1 MEQSRVAGTVILNQ
15 QDGHKKFLV
24 QKDQETVS
32 FIQTTIDTNY
42 TSLACILDK
51 LTQSVGLD
59 SDAMDLV
66 ELTNINIEDEKLPL
80 FVFSLDE
87 ENIETS
93 ALNSEFLWEEPSTLR
108 MVLQHFNVSGVPFL
122 N

>member
-51 LTQSVGLD
+51 LTQSVGLN

-93 ALNSEFLWEEPSTLR
+93 VLNSEFLWEEPSTLR

>member
-1 MEQSRVAGTVILNQ
+1 MEQSRVAGTVILNL

-24 QKDQETVS
+24 QKEDGNVS
-32 FIQTTIDTNY
+32 FIQATIDNNY
-42 TSLACILDK
+42 TSLACILEK

-59 SDAMDLV
+59 SDLMDLV
-66 ELTNINIEDEKLPL
+66 ELTNINIENDKLPL
-80 FVFSLDE
+80 FVFSLNE
-87 ENIETS
+87 EDIKYCS
-93 ALNSEFLWEEPSTLR
+93 LDSEFLWEEPATLR

>member
-24 QKDQETVS
+24 QKDQETVN

>member
-51 LTQSVGLD
+51 LTQSVGLN

-93 ALNSEFLWEEPSTLR
+93 VLNSEFIWEEPSTLR

>member
-51 LTQSVGLD
+51 LTQSVGLN

-87 ENIETS
+87 ENIETR
-93 ALNSEFLWEEPSTLR
+93 ALNSEFFWEEPSTLR

>member
-24 QKDQETVS
+24 QKNQGSVG
-32 FIQTTIDTNY
+32 FIQTSINSNY
-42 TSLACILDK
+42 TSLACILEK

-66 ELTNINIEDEKLPL
+66 ELTNINIENEKLPL

-87 ENIETS
+87 EEIDS
-93 ALNSEFLWEEPSTLR
+93 CILSSEFLWEEPATLR

>member
-51 LTQSVGLD
+51 L
-59 SDAMDLV
+59 
-66 ELTNINIEDEKLPL
+66 
-80 FVFSLDE
+80 
-87 ENIETS
+87 
-93 ALNSEFLWEEPSTLR
+93 LWT
-108 MVLQHFNVSGVPFL
+108 
-122 N
+122 

>member
-1 MEQSRVAGTVILNQ
+1 MEQSRVAGTVILNL

-24 QKDQETVS
+24 QKTDDTVS
-32 FIQTTIDTNY
+32 FIQTTINNNF
-42 TSLACILDK
+42 TSLACILEK
-51 LTQSVGLD
+51 LTQSAGLD

-66 ELTNINIEDEKLPL
+66 ELTNINIENEKLPL

-87 ENIETS
+87 ECIDS
-93 ALNSEFLWEEPSTLR
+93 YSLDSEFLWEEPATLR
-108 MVLQHFNVSGVPFL
+108 MVLQDFNVSGVPFL

>member
-24 QKDQETVS
+24 QKKDDTVS
-32 FIQTTIDTNY
+32 FIQTTINNNY
-42 TSLACILDK
+42 TSLACILEK
-51 LTQSVGLD
+51 LTQSAGLD
-59 SDAMDLV
+59 SDVMDLV
-66 ELTNINIEDEKLPL
+66 ELTNINVENEKLPL

-87 ENIETS
+87 ECIDYS
-93 ALNSEFLWEEPSTLR
+93 SLNPEVLWEEPATLR
-108 MVLQHFNVSGVPFL
+108 MVLQDFNVSGVPFL